1 VLVSSGPGTLAG
13 DGGAP
18 FSPRALGRV
27 CIDKDKQCIREVND
41 GQMHLY
47 KSGLRKIV
55 SPSA

>member
-1 VLVSSGPGTLAG
+1 VT
-13 DGGAP
+13 GAP